1 MRNSTAMI
9 AQSITEQSIKKGVKY
24 LYDHQY
30 PNGEFCCY
38 IGEDDEM
45 KMCIPHSNVFPTSL
59 ISQSIMQLR
68 HLPEVNE
75 ILEMTG
81 AFLQYQA
88 MRAGVWNNFTILNPL
103 FPICPPDVDNTAC
116 ASKVLQALDKKYQ
129 PNEEILLANRNKS
142 GLFYTW
148 FTFRPS
154 LVPIKD
160 FWLLNLRAL
169 KRPVSYLLFWRKTEA
184 GRYDIDAAVNAN
196 VLFYLGL
203 NKNTAPIVPY
213 LLEIINREKEGDCDL
228 WYRNP
233 FTIYYFISRNYNAG
247 IQQLEPA
254 KEKMIQRVL
263 NTVNDEGA
271 FGNGVLD
278 TALGIITLINCSY
291 YSSALDTAVR
301 YLINQQQ
308 SSGGWIRWAVY
319 YGGPKKRLS
328 YGSEEMTTGFCLEAL
343 SLYRKKFP
351 DSHSQV

>member
-1 MRNSTAMI
+1 MN
-9 AQSITEQSIKKGVKY
+9 AQSATEQSILKGVKY

-38 IGEDDEM
+38 IGNEDEM
-45 KMCIPHSNVFPTSL
+45 KMCITHSNVFPTSL
-59 ISQSIMQLR
+59 ISQSILHLR
-68 HLPEVNE
+68 YLPEVNQ
-75 ILEMTG
+75 ILEMAA
-81 AFLQYQA
+81 AFLQYQS

-116 ASKVLQALDKKYQ
+116 ASKVLQELNKGFQ

-169 KRPVSYLLFWRKTEA
+169 KRPLSYLLFWRKTEA

-196 VLFYLGL
+196 VLFYLGW
-203 NKNTAPIVPY
+203 NEKTAPIVPY
-213 LLEIINREKEGDCDL
+213 LLDIIDREKEGDCDL

-233 FTIYYFISRNYNAG
+233 FIIYYFISRNYEAG
-247 IQQLEPA
+247 VQQLEPA
-254 KEKMIQRVL
+254 KEKMIERLLKTAQ
-263 NTVNDEGA
+263 NNGA
-271 FGNGVLD
+271 FGDGVLD
-278 TALGIITLINCSY
+278 TALGIITLINCGY
-291 YSSALDTAVR
+291 YSPVLDAAVQ
-301 YLINQQQ
+301 YLTGQQQ

-319 YGGPKKRLS
+319 YGGPKKRLC

-351 DSHSQV
+351 DPPAQI

>member
-1 MRNSTAMI
+1 MKE
-9 AQSITEQSIKKGVKY
+9 QSGTEQSILKGVKY

-38 IGEDDEM
+38 IGNEDEM
-45 KMCIPHSNVFPTSL
+45 KMCITHSNVFPTSL
-59 ISQSIMQLR
+59 ISQSIMHLR
-68 HLPEVNE
+68 HLPEVNQ
-75 ILEMTG
+75 ILEMAG
-81 AFLQYQA
+81 AFLQYQS

-116 ASKVLQALDKKYQ
+116 ASKVLQELNKGFQ
-129 PNEEILLANRNKS
+129 PNEKMLLANRNKS

-169 KRPVSYLLFWRKTEA
+169 KRPISYLLFWRNTEA

-196 VLFYLGL
+196 VLFYLGW
-203 NKNTAPIVPY
+203 NEKTAPIVPY
-213 LLEIINREKEGDCDL
+213 LLDIIDREKEGDCDL

-233 FTIYYFISRNYNAG
+233 FIIYYFISRNYKAG

-254 KEKMIQRVL
+254 KEKMIERVL
-263 NTVNDEGA
+263 KTAQNNGA
-271 FGNGVLD
+271 FGDGVLD
-278 TALGIITLINCSY
+278 TALGIITLSNCGY
-291 YSSALDTAVR
+291 YSPVLEAAVQ
-301 YLINQQQ
+301 YLISQQQ

-319 YGGPKKRLS
+319 YGGPKKQLC

-343 SLYRKKFP
+343 SLYHKKTP
-351 DSHSQV
+351 

>member
-1 MRNSTAMI
+1 MK
-9 AQSITEQSIKKGVKY
+9 EQSGAEQSMLKGVKY

-38 IGEDDEM
+38 IGDEDEM
-45 KMCIPHSNVFPTSL
+45 KMCITHSNVFPTSL
-59 ISQSIMQLR
+59 ISQSLLHLR
-68 HLPEVNE
+68 HLPEVNQ
-75 ILEMTG
+75 ILEMAG
-81 AFLQYQA
+81 AFLQYQS

-116 ASKVLQALDKKYQ
+116 ASKVLQALNKGYQ

-169 KRPVSYLLFWRKTEA
+169 KHPVSYLLFWRNTEA
-184 GRYDIDAAVNAN
+184 GRYDIDGAVNAN
-196 VLFYLGL
+196 VMFYLGL
-203 NKNTAPIVPY
+203 NEKTAPIVPY
-213 LLEIINREKEGDCDL
+213 LLDIIDKEKEGDCDL

-233 FTIYYFISRNYNAG
+233 FTIYYFISRNYEAG

-254 KEKMIQRVL
+254 KEKMITRVVKTAK
-263 NTVNDEGA
+263 NNGA
-271 FGNGVLD
+271 FGDGVLD
-278 TALGIITLINCSY
+278 TALGIITLINCGY
-291 YSSALDTAVR
+291 YSPLLDSAVQ
-301 YLINQQQ
+301 YLISEQQ

-319 YGGPKKRLS
+319 YGGPKKRLC

-343 SLYRKKFP
+343 SLYDKKIP
-351 DSHSQV
+351 DPHSQI

>member
-1 MRNSTAMI
+1 MKE
-9 AQSITEQSIKKGVKY
+9 QSGTEQSILKGVKY

-38 IGEDDEM
+38 IGNEDEM
-45 KMCIPHSNVFPTSL
+45 KMCITHSNVFPTSL
-59 ISQSIMQLR
+59 ISQSIMHLR
-68 HLPEVNE
+68 HLPEVNQ
-75 ILEMTG
+75 ILEMAG
-81 AFLQYQA
+81 AFLQYQS

-116 ASKVLQALDKKYQ
+116 ASKVLQELNKGFQ
-129 PNEEILLANRNKS
+129 PNEKMLLANRNKS

-169 KRPVSYLLFWRKTEA
+169 KRPISYLLFWRNTEA

-196 VLFYLGL
+196 VLFYLGW
-203 NKNTAPIVPY
+203 NEKTAPIVPY
-213 LLEIINREKEGDCDL
+213 LLDIIDREKEGDCDL

-233 FTIYYFISRNYNAG
+233 FIIYYFISRNYKAG

-254 KEKMIQRVL
+254 KEKMIERVL
-263 NTVNDEGA
+263 KTAQNNGA
-271 FGNGVLD
+271 FGDGVLD
-278 TALGIITLINCSY
+278 TALGIITLSNCGY
-291 YSSALDTAVR
+291 YSPVLEAAVQ
-301 YLINQQQ
+301 YLISQQQ

-319 YGGPKKRLS
+319 YGGPKKQLC

-343 SLYRKKFP
+343 SLYHKKNP
-351 DSHSQV
+351 